1 MRVSRRERGEGNF
14 GCLVGLI
21 FLGLAIFIAYKM
33 IPVKVKN
40 AELRQVI
47 TDEAKSAGTH
57 HDDQILAAILA
68 KAREDALPVTEN
80 NVSIK
85 RAANEITVE
94 VDYTVPIEFPGYT
107 YQWHI
112 HHLAQNPIF

>member
-1 MRVSRRERGEGNF
+1 MRISRRERGEGNL
-14 GCLVGLI
+14 GCLFGLI
-21 FLGLAIFIAYKM
+21 LLAAALFVAYKM

-57 HDDQILAAILA
+57 RDGQIMETILA
-68 KAREDALPVTEN
+68 KAREDNLPVTEDDVKIN
-80 NVSIK
+80 
-85 RAANEITVE
+85 RANSEITVE
-94 VDYTVPIEFPGYT
+94 VDYTVPVEFPGYT

-112 HHLAQNPIF
+112 HHVAQNPIF